1 MRSTLREVLR
11 LAGQSWPLLL
21 LWFVGG
27 WLVRWIVIRIAA
39 ELGAIDA
46 TLGLMVLPL
55 AVLARLI
62 SYIGMFLVLRRSM
75 PAFSRLARG
84 NVSDDGASEVALGFR
99 DILLSSVLVFF
110 TLYSAMGLMRDDV
123 LQYAGLAIESDNFFT
138 YADTG
143 NTVMSVAATPASIA
157 VALIAFVGRF
167 VLKRL
172 RSRLP
177 RWTSIVTVYFE
188 AVWVF
193 IAVNVLSNIFSV
205 VPHWVEHRQVTHTVE
220 EIRQTLVENSV
231 TLKLA
236 WDGASWVWN
245 SSSEIIFLAI
255 AWLLVAGV
263 VYVRSLATSLLELRR
278 EGSSAGGGAVG
289 AVASRIG
296 AAPRAVFR
304 RARPLLDD
312 VVEIGKPLLLSARVI
327 WRGGIVFLAVFI
339 FVYALWAS
347 IGDWVLTVVYAA
359 IGPHPY
365 SWWMATDQPI
375 GFLIDLLV
383 EPIRISL
390 LAVAFDYC
398 LRRSGRATAPVAD
411 ELVTDIDSLES
422 GSKTSR

>member
-27 WLVRWIVIRIAA
+27 WLVRWVVIRIAA

-84 NVSDDGASEVALGFR
+84 NVSDDGATEVALGFR
-99 DILLSSVLVFF
+99 DVLLSSVLVFF
-110 TLYSAMGLMRDDV
+110 TLYSAMGLMSEDV
-123 LQYAGLAIESDNFFT
+123 LQYAGLAIQSDNFFT

-167 VLKRL
+167 ALKRL

-177 RWTSIVTVYFE
+177 RWTSIVTVYLE

-193 IAVNVLSNIFSV
+193 IAVNVLSKIFSV
-205 VPHWVEHRQVTHTVE
+205 VPHWVEHRQVTRTAE
-220 EIRQTLVENSV
+220 EIRQTLVDNSV

-245 SSSEIIFLAI
+245 SSSEIVFLAI
-255 AWLLVAGV
+255 AWLLIAGV

-278 EGSSAGGGAVG
+278 ERPSEG

-296 AAPRAVFR
+296 GAPRALFH

-327 WRGGIVFLAVFI
+327 WRGGVVFLAVFV

-347 IGDWVLTVVYAA
+347 IGDWALTAVYAA

-398 LRRSGRATAPVAD
+398 LRRAGRTTAPVAD

-422 GSKTSR
+422 GSISSR